1 MFMLHVSAAHLF
13 LLYRYN
19 RNCLSI
25 LLLMRIWPIIN
36 KANMNMLVGL
46 SVNIGI
52 RFPWVNKYL
61 EVELVG
67 DGAGV
72 CFTL

>member
-1 MFMLHVSAAHLF
+1 
-13 LLYRYN
+13 
-19 RNCLSI
+19 
-25 LLLMRIWPIIN
+25 MRIWPIIN